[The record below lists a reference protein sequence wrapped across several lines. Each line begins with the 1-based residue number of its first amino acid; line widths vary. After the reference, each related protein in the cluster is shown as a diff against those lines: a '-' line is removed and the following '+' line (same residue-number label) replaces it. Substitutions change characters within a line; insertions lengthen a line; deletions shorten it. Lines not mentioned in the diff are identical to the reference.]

1 MKIQQY
7 KTLIVTAGQCSKC
20 GAPLTRKFPGRAVT
34 VVTQKRRRYIG
45 QRFCLAHLPQEKQL
59 RQLLTPVAANIRK
72 VRIQRVRDEA
82 QAAGMRQADLLNYCN
97 RCGHKGGKCHCPGG
111 PYFP

>member
-7 KTLIVTAGQCSKC
+7 KTLIVTAGHCSKC
-20 GAPLTRKFPGRAVT
+20 ERPLSRKEPGRAVT

-45 QRFCLAHLPQEKQL
+45 QRFCLDHLPTEKQL
-59 RQLLTPVAANIRK
+59 RQLLLPIPTATRK
-72 VRIQRVRDEA
+72 QRIQKVRDEA

-97 RCGHKGGKCHCPGG
+97 RCGHKGGVCQCPGG

>member
-7 KTLIVTAGQCSKC
+7 KTLIVTAGTCSKC
-20 GAPLTRKFPGRAVT
+20 GATLNRKEAGRVVT

-45 QRFCLAHLPQEKQL
+45 QRFCLNDLPKEAQL
-59 RQLLTPVAANIRK
+59 KKLLTPIDHVLRK
-72 VRIQRVRDEA
+72 ARIQKVRDEA
-82 QAAGMRQADLLNYCN
+82 QATGMREADLLNYCN
-97 RCGHKGGKCHCPGG
+97 RCGHKGDKCSCPGG

>member
-7 KTLIVTAGQCSKC
+7 KTLIVTAGNCSKC
-20 GAPLTRKFPGRAVT
+20 NCELSRKVPGRAVT

-45 QRFCLAHLPQEKQL
+45 QRFCLDHLPSEKQL
-59 RQLLTPVAANIRK
+59 KQLLIPVPAATRK
-72 VRIQRVRDEA
+72 TRIQKVRDEA

-97 RCGHKGGKCHCPGG
+97 RCGHKGAKCHCPGG